1 VFFYYWKKSITFA
14 QNIAERQ
21 FVEGA
26 IKSPLSIGAINMIDR
41 KKIETIVNEY
51 LEGSD
56 KFLVSVNV
64 RPGNRVQV
72 LLDGEKGI
80 QIVDCALLSKHIES
94 FFDRE
99 QEDYDMEVSSVGV
112 GSPLKMLR
120 QYHINVG
127 RHIMVLG
134 HDHRKTRGKLL
145 EVTEQGIKLEKENA
159 GKKKKKDQ
167 AEEDKFVF
175 FAFNDIK
182 EARIQVSFN

>member
-1 VFFYYWKKSITFA
+1 
-14 QNIAERQ
+14 
-21 FVEGA
+21 
-26 IKSPLSIGAINMIDR
+26 MIDQ
-41 KKIETIVNEY
+41 KKVETIVNEY
-51 LEGSD
+51 LEGSE

-80 QIVDCALLSKHIES
+80 KIADCALLSKHIQT
-94 FFDRE
+94 FFDRDK
-99 QEDYDMEVSSVGV
+99 EDYDMEVSSVGV

-127 RHIMVLG
+127 RNIMVLG
-134 HDHRKTRGKLL
+134 HDLRKTRGKLV
-145 EVTEQGIKLEKENA
+145 EVNEQGIKLEKESA
-159 GKKKKKDQ
+159 GKKKKNDQ

-182 EARIQVSFN
+182 EARIQVSFS